1 MSEPDL
7 MQGFPPT
14 AETQVSLS
22 NWRTAPYSRWA
33 FHHVREIVA
42 SADIPNDPE
51 SVSALPNASH
61 DLDQLAVEGAGSLT
75 EFLAA
80 TDTDGIVILHN
91 GHMVFESYA
100 HGMDAFTPH
109 ILMSV
114 SKSLLGLIA
123 GILIE
128 DGSLDPNALVSDYI
142 PEIADT
148 AYKGA
153 SVRHLLDMRA
163 GVEFDENYLATSGA
177 IIAYRKAQN
186 WNPLEPGERPS
197 DLRSFYTSM
206 TASDGPHNG
215 RFHYVSPNTDL
226 LGWVLE
232 RASGQRYAGL
242 LSDRLWRPMG
252 AELSAYITV
261 DRLGAP
267 RCAGG
272 VCTTVRDLARVGQLL
287 LQGGSRDGRR
297 IITTNW
303 IDDLISGGDPSAWNE
318 GDFVELFRGAP
329 MRYRSKWYVQD
340 GPAPLLFG
348 FGVHGQNLFVDRTN
362 QVVIAKVSSQA
373 APIDEERND
382 LTLRAVRAIV
392 EALTTA

>member
-232 RASGQRYAGL
+232 RASGQRYADL

-297 IITTNW
+297 IIPTNW

>member
-1 MSEPDL
+1 MSETHL
-7 MQGFPPT
+7 MQGFPPSP
-14 AETQVSLS
+14 ETQVSLS
-22 NWRTAPYSRWA
+22 NWRTAPYNRWA

-51 SVSALPNASH
+51 SIAALPTASR
-61 DLDQLAVEGAGSLT
+61 DLDQLAVEGVGSLT
-75 EFLAA
+75 EFLVA
-80 TDTDGIVILHN
+80 TDTDGIVILHD
-91 GHMVFESYA
+91 GHIVFESYA
-100 HGMDAFTPH
+100 NGMDAFTPH

-128 DGSLDPNALVSDYI
+128 DGSLDPNALVADYV
-142 PEIADT
+142 PEIAET
-148 AYKGA
+148 AYRGA

-197 DLRSFYTSM
+197 DLRSFYASM
-206 TASDGPHNG
+206 TGSDGPHNG

-226 LGWVLE
+226 LGWVIE
-232 RASGQRYAGL
+232 RASGQRYADL
-242 LSDRLWRPMG
+242 MSDRLWRPMG
-252 AELSAYITV
+252 SERSAYITV

-297 IITTNW
+297 IIPAEW
-303 IDDLISGGDPSAWNE
+303 IDDLIAGGDPAAWND
-318 GDFVELFRGAP
+318 GDFVELFRRAP

-362 QVVIAKVSSQA
+362 QVVIAKASSQA
-373 APIDEERND
+373 APIDEERNE

-392 EALTTA
+392 GALAKT

>member
-297 IITTNW
+297 IIPTNW

>member
-1 MSEPDL
+1 MSETQL
-7 MQGFPPT
+7 MQGFPPSPE
-14 AETQVSLS
+14 AQVSLS
-22 NWRTAPYSRWA
+22 NWRTAPYNRWA

-42 SADIPNDPE
+42 SADIPNDPD
-51 SVSALPNASH
+51 SFTALPTASR
-61 DLDQLAVEGAGSLT
+61 DLDQLAVEGVGSLT

-91 GHMVFESYA
+91 GHIVFESYA
-100 HGMDAFTPH
+100 NGMDAFTPH

-114 SKSLLGLIA
+114 SKSILGLIA

-128 DGSLDPNALVSDYI
+128 DCSLDPNALVADYV
-142 PEIADT
+142 PEIAET
-148 AYKGA
+148 AYRGA

-163 GVEFDENYLATSGA
+163 GVDFDENYLATSGA

-197 DLRSFYTSM
+197 DLRSFYASM

-226 LGWVLE
+226 LGWVIE
-232 RASGQRYAGL
+232 RASGQRYADL
-242 LSDRLWRPMG
+242 MSDRLWRPMG
-252 AELSAYITV
+252 AERSAYITV

-287 LQGGSRDGRR
+287 LQDGSRDGRR
-297 IITTNW
+297 IIPAEW
-303 IDDLISGGDPSAWNE
+303 IDDLISGGDPAAWNK
-318 GDFVELFRGAP
+318 GDFVALFRRAP

-373 APIDEERND
+373 APIDEERNE

-392 EALTTA
+392 GALTNA

>member
-1 MSEPDL
+1 MSETQL
-7 MQGFPPT
+7 MQGFPPSP
-14 AETQVSLS
+14 ETQVSLS
-22 NWRTAPYSRWA
+22 NWRTAPYNRWA

-51 SVSALPNASH
+51 SVAALPTASR
-61 DLDQLAVEGAGSLT
+61 DLDQLAVEGVGSLT

-80 TDTDGIVILHN
+80 TDTDGIVILHD
-91 GHMVFESYA
+91 GQIVFESYA
-100 HGMDAFTPH
+100 NGMDAFTPH

-128 DGSLDPNALVSDYI
+128 DGSLDPNALVADYV
-142 PEIADT
+142 PEIAET
-148 AYKGA
+148 AYRGA

-163 GVEFDENYLATSGA
+163 GVDFDENYLATSGA
-177 IIAYRKAQN
+177 IIDYRKAQN

-197 DLRSFYTSM
+197 DLRSFYASM
-206 TASDGPHNG
+206 TGSDGPHNG

-226 LGWVLE
+226 LGWVIE
-232 RASGQRYAGL
+232 RASGQRYADL
-242 LSDRLWRPMG
+242 MSDRLWRPMG
-252 AELSAYITV
+252 AERSAYITV

-287 LQGGSRDGRR
+287 LQDGSRDGRQ
-297 IITTNW
+297 IIPAKW
-303 IDDLISGGDPSAWNE
+303 IDDLISGGDPAAWND
-318 GDFVELFRGAP
+318 GDFVELFRRAP

-392 EALTTA
+392 GILAKT